1 MSNQIG
7 IIDEPVSPGN
17 DDKLDI
23 KRHSKALTRFMEN
36 WIRYLHGNKAVPT
49 FEKSIIELLN
59 KYTGSWRKN

>member
-23 KRHSKALTRFMEN
+23 KRHSKALTFLEKTN
-36 WIRYLHGNKAVPT
+36 THNNRYSEWEAERHH
-49 FEKSIIELLN
+49 F
-59 KYTGSWRKN
+59 